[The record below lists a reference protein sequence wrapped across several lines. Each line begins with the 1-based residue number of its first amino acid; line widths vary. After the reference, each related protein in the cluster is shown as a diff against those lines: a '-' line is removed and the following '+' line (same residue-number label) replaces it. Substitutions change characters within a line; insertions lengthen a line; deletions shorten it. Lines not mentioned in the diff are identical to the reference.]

1 MEVNVMKNDK
11 EIRSTVMKIK
21 ESVDEFAEYTET
33 LNQCA
38 YTDSMVLNIIDLAEK
53 LKAAYDSNIP

>member
-1 MEVNVMKNDK
+1 MKNDK

-21 ESVDEFAEYTET
+21 ESANEFVEYTET

-38 YTDSMVLNIIDLAEK
+38 YTDAMVLNIIDLAEK
-53 LKAAYDSNIP
+53 LKTAYDSNIP

>member
-1 MEVNVMKNDK
+1 MKNDK

-21 ESVDEFAEYTET
+21 ESVDEFVEYTET